1 MDDREWGAGEG
12 TGGVR
17 GRGQR
22 PASEPPLPSRGAGAV
37 RRHVAA
43 ARRAACAHPER
54 PLGRA
59 GQLLPSLVLRLVAL
73 TSCWP
78 PPVRERGVGG
88 TGGLSG
94 SARGG
99 RSPFSLLVFLA
110 GGPDPVGT
118 QRLHWGLPPPF
129 WGTTAFWGQ
138 TCRCVQSNKSIYAN
152 GGVRGSFGHGTP
164 PDLEGQLRGLRCGC
178 RQPRARLPLLPGN
191 RQHWECWEA
200 PTGHWK
206 TTGGGLGGLQGT
218 AESTGESS
226 KVLMVC

>member
-1 MDDREWGAGEG
+1 M
-12 TGGVR
+12 R

-43 ARRAACAHPER
+43 ARRAPCAHPER

-88 TGGLSG
+88 TGGGLSG
-94 SARGG
+94 CARGG
-99 RSPFSLLVFLA
+99 RSPFSPPVFFA
-110 GGPDPVGT
+110 GGPGPVGT
-118 QRLHWGLPPPF
+118 RWLRWGLPPPPPF
-129 WGTTAFWGQ
+129 WGTTTFWGQ

-164 PDLEGQLRGLRCGC
+164 PDLELGVSRRLRGLPCGC
-178 RQPRARLPLLPGN
+178 RQPRARLPPPA
-191 RQHWECWEA
+191 WESPALGVLGGTCRALENSR
-200 PTGHWK
+200 
-206 TTGGGLGGLQGT
+206 GGLGGLQGT

-226 KVLMVC
+226 KVFMVC